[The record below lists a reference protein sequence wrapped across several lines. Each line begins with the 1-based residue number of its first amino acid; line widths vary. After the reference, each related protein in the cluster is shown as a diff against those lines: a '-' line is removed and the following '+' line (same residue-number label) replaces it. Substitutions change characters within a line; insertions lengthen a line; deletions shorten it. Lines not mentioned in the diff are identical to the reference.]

1 MKKVLY
7 LLLLCPLLIVAQ
19 ENKDYLLS
27 ISEITVK
34 QGHNEAFLQGVK
46 SWKECY
52 LENKGEDKWG
62 VWHRLQGEGNV
73 YVLSG
78 RMANWAEFDKD
89 DDAAG
94 KECQAIVLN
103 LIMPHVESFKFSIA
117 QTILDWS
124 SESQMENVGLVWN
137 TFFEI
142 QNSAD
147 FKEVVQGI
155 QSALKSSNDDRNG
168 KWFTFMG
175 GDRDDA
181 DYFVSTPFSK
191 FADLDK
197 DEDGVWQVYEKVNG
211 KKKADELRAKFR
223 SSVVDVWSYIYT
235 LNKDLSN

>member
-1 MKKVLY
+1 
-7 LLLLCPLLIVAQ
+7 
-19 ENKDYLLS
+19 
-27 ISEITVK
+27 
-34 QGHNEAFLQGVK
+34 
-46 SWKECY
+46 
-52 LENKGEDKWG
+52 
-62 VWHRLQGEGNV
+62 
-73 YVLSG
+73 
-78 RMANWAEFDKD
+78 
-89 DDAAG
+89 
-94 KECQAIVLN
+94 
-103 LIMPHVESFKFSIA
+103 
-117 QTILDWS
+117 
-124 SESQMENVGLVWN
+124 